1 MSILILPAAYIG
13 LLCLYVL
20 PSILAFRRH
29 HPNRWVILAINVLLG
44 PPGWVIAL
52 IWVLYAV
59 LHPAPVQGTVGG
71 RSGLNISLGGVSGPN
86 GGPLGGRSGPTG
98 TMSPGEA
105 VGELER
111 LGLLKAGGYIDD
123 AEFAALKAAV
133 LAQL

>member
-29 HPNRWVILAINVLLG
+29 HPNRWVILAINLLLG

-59 LHPAPVQGTVGG
+59 LPPAPMQGAVGG
-71 RSGLNISLGGVSGPN
+71 QSGLNISFGGVSGP
-86 GGPLGGRSGPTG
+86 GGGQLGGAAGPAG
-98 TMSPGEA
+98 TMLPGEA
-105 VGELER
+105 AGELER
-111 LGLLKAGGYIDD
+111 LGLLKAGGYLND